1 MDLPVERQLDQVEC
15 QGPLCLLFSR
25 KRYTAALRFLLI
37 FLCYNCFTSGSKAH
51 TYVRC
56 IQCID
61 MKYIYIFFQ
70 GHLRNMG
77 KAGYPEDT
85 IIHQNTTSSTVS
97 DTYTEDAK
105 RFLFYGD
112 AVVQPVIFLLG
123 LVTNIISLIVLPR
136 VKMAETF
143 KACLIALAIS
153 DLCACLTGAS
163 QRISKGPIFRGET
176 PFGYHSSASIANFA
190 LYFAY
195 LMFMSTSG
203 GIVVMIAIIRNI
215 NVMKPLKARRWFTR
229 RNTVRICSIVF
240 LVNFIAYL
248 PSAVD
253 VTWMTCYKD
262 VAPFCLRVNKT
273 IGFSTLERIVN
284 VHLCFIGVSSGPI
297 TFVVYIACV
306 ISIWVTLK
314 RSTKGLVTMA
324 PTRAD
329 RIDWSASKRNKTTGK
344 ITRVLVI
351 ILVLDMVCTLPIM
364 AYAITVAT
372 KPKGAL
378 FEDGE
383 IELQVFD
390 VAAEIFYC
398 FRPAYNFWV
407 YFFNNP
413 DFRRGLRKAPSS
425 SDMFWGYTIDINS
438 AVPNRRGSRDTA
450 RSARESSHTE
460 IE

>member
-1 MDLPVERQLDQVEC
+1 M
-15 QGPLCLLFSR
+15 
-25 KRYTAALRFLLI
+25 
-37 FLCYNCFTSGSKAH
+37 
-51 TYVRC
+51 
-56 IQCID
+56 
-61 MKYIYIFFQ
+61 
-70 GHLRNMG
+70 NMG
-77 KAGYPEDT
+77 NAAYPEDT
-85 IIHQNTTSSTVS
+85 TIQHNITPSTVS
-97 DTYTEDAK
+97 DFYTEDAK

-112 AVVQPVIFLLG
+112 SVVQPVIFLLG

-203 GIVVMIAIIRNI
+203 SIVVTIAVIRNI

-229 RNTVRICSIVF
+229 RNTVRICSVVF
-240 LVNFIAYL
+240 LVNFIVYL
-248 PSAVD
+248 PSAID
-253 VTWMTCYKD
+253 VTCMTCYKD

-273 IGFSTLERIVN
+273 IGFGTLERIVN
-284 VHLCFIGVSSGPI
+284 VHLSFIGVSSGPI

-314 RSTKGLVTMA
+314 RSTKVLVTMA
-324 PTRAD
+324 PVQAETT
-329 RIDWSASKRNKTTGK
+329 DWNASKRKKTTGK

-364 AYAITVAT
+364 AYAITLAT
-372 KPKGAL
+372 KPKGTL
-378 FEDGE
+378 FEDAE
-383 IELQVFD
+383 LELQVFD
-390 VAAEIFYC
+390 LAAEIFYC
-398 FRPAYNFWV
+398 FRTAYNFWV
-407 YFFNNP
+407 YFLNNP
-413 DFRRGLRKAPSS
+413 DFRRGLRKARSS
-425 SDMFWGYTIDINS
+425 SDMFWGYTIDIKS
-438 AVPNRRGSRDTA
+438 AAHNMRCSRNTA
-450 RSARESSHTE
+450 RSVHESSLTE